1 MKIARLKES
10 RIEDELYFNG
20 CFWIIADSYRNILLG
35 DFLIDGLRY
44 LVDINGV
51 EKEKTSK
58 SSKVHEKVWN
68 TISAN
73 YNNVSWKYYPRG
85 RVSIHNG
92 EVFINLNSKI
102 NLPQVI
108 DKVIEYYGLEKFP
121 QDKIHIFDID
131 NIQSGNHYDFEL
143 A

>member
-1 MKIARLKES
+1 MKINRLKES

-35 DFLIDGLRY
+35 DFLVDGLRY

-68 TISAN
+68 TIAAN
-73 YNNVSWKYYPRG
+73 YNNVSWRYYPRG
-85 RVSIHNG
+85 RVSIYNG

-108 DKVIEYYGLEKFP
+108 DKVIEYYGLEKFS

-143 A
+143 I